1 MVQKMPVVTEP
12 AAAKMAETPPLE
24 SDPKQVQ
31 YLVNFL
37 PSDSLD
43 NSSSISPKW
52 SKVVVYLC
60 IWMIK
65 RLMVRTKLQSNRSSM
80 FSILV
85 SAEIVSIRECK
96 GVREFYIHYLNYNR
110 RLDEW
115 VKLDRMNL
123 KELAPPSTSSASS
136 SSSSSSNNISQEI
149 SQSRTVPAPTTTT
162 TAASTSND
170 TSAGNTT
177 TFFLS
182 DDTESLNNELT
193 QSAALSPLTDCSAP
207 PSVVPTKIRGNGNNH
222 HSGAHAVTKVKNI
235 ELIHLGRYFIKPW
248 YFSPYPE
255 VFLSSI
261 ISN

>member
-1 MVQKMPVVTEP
+1 M
-12 AAAKMAETPPLE
+12 
-24 SDPKQVQ
+24 
-31 YLVNFL
+31 
-37 PSDSLD
+37 
-43 NSSSISPKW
+43 
-52 SKVVVYLC
+52 
-60 IWMIK
+60 
-65 RLMVRTKLQSNRSSM
+65 
-80 FSILV
+80 
-85 SAEIVSIRECK
+85 K

-123 KELAPPSTSSASS
+123 KELAPPSSSSA

-149 SQSRTVPAPTTTT
+149 SQSRTIPAPTTT
-162 TAASTSND
+162 ASTSND

-193 QSAALSPLTDCSAP
+193 QSAALSPLTDCSTL
-207 PSVVPTKIRGNGNNH
+207 PSIVPTKIRGNGNTH
-222 HSGAHAVTKVKNI
+222 HGGAHAVTKVKNI

-255 VFLSSI
+255 VVFLSFVMTSQ
-261 ISN
+261 SK